1 MNKTLKYMMRKDM
14 KQLLWITGLTA
25 TATVA
30 MVGVLLLLASCS
42 QEEDSGTSGSKVCI
56 PLTVTAVSMTADGA
70 KPATRVVP
78 VPVTEGKL
86 GVGVRA
92 GNGYT
97 AQTGLVYTGT
107 AGAWTCPTS
116 VVLSKD
122 PISLYAYYPQDGYS
136 IDGSGNVALTT
147 QVYAADKDLGYA
159 LSGGENVCSAH
170 PYAGFVLN
178 HAYARLKVDIIFSPL
193 FEDATTLD
201 AVTLDATGFSSTG
214 TLNVGTGAYISGATQ
229 PKLEWLPAKTLV
241 EIDRKFNSDMLL
253 APSPA
258 MTGAKLTVTVSGSNW
273 AADLSSAL
281 TRLEAG
287 KSYRIKVIMGA
298 ALIIDKV
305 EVEEWSNGTSQNGEM
320 QFE

>member
-1 MNKTLKYMMRKDM
+1 MNETLKEMKRKNM
-14 KQLLWITGLTA
+14 KQFLWITGLTA
-25 TATVA
+25 TATVTLIGA
-30 MVGVLLLLASCS
+30 LLLLASCS
-42 QEEDSGTSGSKVCI
+42 QEENSGISGSAAYI
-56 PLTVTAVSMTADGA
+56 PLTVTGVSMSADGTN
-70 KPATRVVP
+70 PATRALP
-78 VPVTEGKL
+78 IHVTEGKL
-86 GVGVRA
+86 WVAVRA

-107 AGAWTCPTS
+107 AGAWACPTS

-122 PISLYAYYPQDGYS
+122 PISLYAYYPQDKYS
-136 IDGSGNVALTT
+136 IDGSGNVALAT

-159 LSGGENVCSAH
+159 LSGGESVCSAH

-178 HAYARLKVDIIFSPL
+178 HAYARLKVDINFSPL

-201 AVTLDATGFSSTG
+201 AVTLDATGFASAG
-214 TLNVGTGAYISGATQ
+214 TLNVGTGAYTSGATQ

-253 APSPA
+253 APSA
-258 MTGAKLTVTVSGSNW
+258 SVTDAKLTVTVSGSSW
-273 AADLSSAL
+273 KADLSSAL

-305 EVEEWSNGTSQNGEM
+305 EVENWTTGTAQSGDI

>member
-1 MNKTLKYMMRKDM
+1 MKNM

-25 TATVA
+25 TATVTLIGA
-30 MVGVLLLLASCS
+30 LLLLASCS
-42 QEEDSGTSGSKVCI
+42 QEENSGTSGSEECI
-56 PLTVTAVSMTADGA
+56 PLTVTAVSMTADGTH
-70 KPATRVVP
+70 PATRVVP

-116 VVLSKD
+116 VVLGKD

-136 IDGSGNVALTT
+136 IDGSGNVGLTT
-147 QVYAADKDLGYA
+147 QAYTAAKDLGYA

-178 HAYARLKVDIIFSPL
+178 HAYARLKMDINFSPL

-201 AVTLDATGFSSTG
+201 AVTLAATGIRSSG
-214 TLNVGTGAYISGATQ
+214 TLNVGTAAYTPGSTQ
-229 PKLEWLPAKTLV
+229 PKLEWLPAETLAAI
-241 EIDRKFNSDMLL
+241 ERKFSGDMLV

-258 MTGAKLTVTVSGSNW
+258 VTDAKLTVTVSGSNW
-273 AADLSSAL
+273 VADLSSAL

-287 KSYRIKVIMGA
+287 KSYRVKVVMGA

-305 EVEEWSNGTSQNGEM
+305 EVENWTTGTAQTGDT

>member
-1 MNKTLKYMMRKDM
+1 MNETLKEMKRKNM
-14 KQLLWITGLTA
+14 KQFLWITGLTA
-25 TATVA
+25 TATVTLIGA
-30 MVGVLLLLASCS
+30 LLLLASCS
-42 QEEDSGTSGSKVCI
+42 QEEDSGTSGSEECI
-56 PLTVTAVSMTADGA
+56 PLTVTAVSMTADGTH
-70 KPATRVVP
+70 PATRVVP

-116 VVLSKD
+116 VTLGKD
-122 PISLYAYYPQDGYS
+122 PISLYAYYPQDKYS
-136 IDGSGNVALTT
+136 IDGSGNVTLTT
-147 QVYAADKDLGYA
+147 QVYASDKDLGYA

-201 AVTLDATGFSSTG
+201 AVTLVATGIRNTG
-214 TLNVGTGAYISGATQ
+214 TLNVGTGAYTPGSTQ
-229 PKLEWLPAKTLV
+229 PRLEWLPVKALV
-241 EIDRKFNSDMLL
+241 DIDRKFVGDMLL

-258 MTGAKLTVTVSGSNW
+258 VTGAKLTVTVSGSNW